1 MMTAGIV
8 HRCAVGLKIHRKHVD
23 GLQATPI
30 FRSRLSHGVRP
41 GPQRCS
47 LPLRWYFTRSVL
59 GTRYLQLTL
68 VMRRGGWRMSLT
80 LPGLLDV
87 LRESIAR
94 DVEMLIFSMIFR
106 EVGGEVA

>member
-1 MMTAGIV
+1 MF
-8 HRCAVGLKIHRKHVD
+8 D
-23 GLQATPI
+23 GFQATPI

-80 LPGLLDV
+80 LPGLLEV
-87 LRESIAR
+87 LRESIAAR
-94 DVEMLIFSMIFR
+94 DIEAGGGACFDLYFR
-106 EVGGEVA
+106 EAGGEVVWR